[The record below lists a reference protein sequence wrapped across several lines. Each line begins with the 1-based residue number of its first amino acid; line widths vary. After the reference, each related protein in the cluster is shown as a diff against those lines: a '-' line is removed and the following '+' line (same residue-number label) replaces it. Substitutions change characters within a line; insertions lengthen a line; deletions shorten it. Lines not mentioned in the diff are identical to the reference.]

1 MNEYIKRIN
10 ALVSKIPVEFID
22 FTKPREKASLP
33 NQAQS
38 NFITNREQG
47 DWAENLVMTTINEQ
61 SKNYIA
67 VKYGKSDDTVAG
79 EDGFKEF
86 YETYQQELDT
96 IGKRPDL
103 LIFRKEDYDITFGK
117 DISKIDHIK
126 INDYVKRAVAG
137 IEVRSSA
144 FLCGQYEEV
153 MSSRI
158 SSHIQTA
165 MRIKEKILAEYVEDM
180 QLPKRKSYID
190 ILKSIDE
197 ESIFIVK
204 FRTPSWR
211 SSERLITLS
220 KLFKQLNQE
229 IASIQSIKPYLS
241 ITPKVEDIKVVYKW
255 INEFGVP
262 HYYFQ
267 VFFDKI
273 YGLSFENILKI
284 ISDSKNEDETFSV
297 SEDSKNQRK
306 KTIKINTNVGIT
318 LSTNIDEP
326 EHYSQKKVF
335 CDGRLLFYVGFKGG
349 KANLNIENIAQILG
363 LANNGF

>member
-1 MNEYIKRIN
+1 MYKYTRFGDVLWRNWAKSNPSATFVEPMLTQKKLREPKFVCLADVRIYIFCNFTKNLILLDMNEYIKRIN

-103 LIFRKEDYDITFGK
+103 LIFRKEDYDITFGT

-137 IEVRSSA
+137 I
-144 FLCGQYEEV
+144 
-153 MSSRI
+153 
-158 SSHIQTA
+158 
-165 MRIKEKILAEYVEDM
+165 
-180 QLPKRKSYID
+180 
-190 ILKSIDE
+190 
-197 ESIFIVK
+197 
-204 FRTPSWR
+204 
-211 SSERLITLS
+211 
-220 KLFKQLNQE
+220 
-229 IASIQSIKPYLS
+229 
-241 ITPKVEDIKVVYKW
+241 
-255 INEFGVP
+255 
-262 HYYFQ
+262 
-267 VFFDKI
+267 
-273 YGLSFENILKI
+273 
-284 ISDSKNEDETFSV
+284 
-297 SEDSKNQRK
+297 
-306 KTIKINTNVGIT
+306 
-318 LSTNIDEP
+318 
-326 EHYSQKKVF
+326 
-335 CDGRLLFYVGFKGG
+335 
-349 KANLNIENIAQILG
+349 
-363 LANNGF
+363 